1 MVVVLVFVFAV
12 DVLLLSAAG
21 RLWGERGHPLRLMA
35 GGILGVIFASLSML
49 PGFGFLSHFL
59 WRLCSLLLTGLLAF
73 GMSKVSLPKIAL
85 FAVLH
90 LSLGGITGEK
100 QQMMAM
106 LLGAAGI
113 GLSCM
118 VVGRK
123 HNLVA
128 VELTYGD
135 QTMRIKALRDTG
147 NTLRDPITGKQVLVV
162 GADVAEELTGLTV
175 NMLQDPVAFLHAIPG
190 LRLIPYHTIGN
201 TGFLLALKLTEVRI
215 GNRKGS
221 ALVAFSPQLLGKHYQ
236 ALTGGTV

>member
-1 MVVVLVFVFAV
+1 M
-12 DVLLLSAAG
+12 
-21 RLWGERGHPLRLMA
+21 
-35 GGILGVIFASLSML
+35 
-49 PGFGFLSHFL
+49 
-59 WRLCSLLLTGLLAF
+59 
-73 GMSKVSLPKIAL
+73 
-85 FAVLH
+85 LH